1 MLGVLGSNEG
11 QEFVFLREKAYGGHR
26 RRRQG
31 QHLNSDSCLEYCLW
45 SARSNRDKK
54 KGKIIIYSF
63 PTSVAPGS
71 NPDRLTGRGREDSQ
85 LTPHLATGLFNSDPK
100 CA

>member
-1 MLGVLGSNEG
+1 MVDTEGVGRVSISTAIVAWSIACGPHG
-11 QEFVFLREKAYGGHR
+11 QTET
-26 RRRQG
+26 
-31 QHLNSDSCLEYCLW
+31 
-45 SARSNRDKK
+45 KK